1 MNESDRNLC
10 VYLREILTLP
20 TLSLFQQRCLFQELE
35 LGGPQ
40 ADRARARLV
49 EVNLRLAISVAHKYR
64 GRGLPLF
71 DLIQEANVG
80 LMRAVDRYNWR
91 TNTAGFPAYAIVS
104 MRTSF
109 VEALDSDARA
119 ATDDVHDASDC
130 FECRSN

>member
-1 MNESDRNLC
+1 MNDTDPKLC
-10 VYLREILTLP
+10 TYLREILTLP
-20 TLSLFQQRCLFQELE
+20 ILSAFQQRCLFQELE

-49 EVNLRLAISVAHKYR
+49 QVNLRLAVNVACTYR

-80 LMRAVDRYNWR
+80 LLRAVDRYNWR
-91 TNTAGFPAYAIVS
+91 TNTAGFPAFAIVS
-104 MRTSF
+104 MRTAI

-130 FECRSN
+130 CECRSH